1 MKRQCELLGLNWT
14 GSTEGEHQRVS
25 LHLKWLVQSRYS
37 NQQAALKITALL
49 NQPKA
54 SDGNLATVQDLV
66 GACFS
71 LWHAAFLAD
80 KTGVRAVVFKHASD
94 FLDEMIA
101 HNTIAYA
108 QDRKSYEWT
117 FNYYATNAARALHK
131 LADTWPSIRTI
142 LLEPDEPTGGYTRPQ
157 RRWDRNHR
165 ALDEAIKCFERHLD
179 LSKKKRK
186 KKRKKK

>member
-1 MKRQCELLGLNWT
+1 MPSAKDASSTDGERLG
-14 GSTEGEHQRVS
+14 

-37 NQQAALKITALL
+37 NQQAALKIRALL
-49 NQPKA
+49 DHPKA

-71 LWHAAFLAD
+71 LWRAAFLAD
-80 KTGVRAVVFKHASD
+80 KTGVRTAVFKHASA

-101 HNTIAYA
+101 HNAIAYA

-131 LADTWPSIRTI
+131 LADKWPSIRTI
-142 LLEPDEPTGGYTRPQ
+142 LSESDEPTGGYTRPQ

-165 ALDEAIKCFERHLD
+165 ALEEAINCFEQHLE
-179 LSKKKRK
+179 LSMLRK
-186 KKRKKK
+186 KKKKKKK